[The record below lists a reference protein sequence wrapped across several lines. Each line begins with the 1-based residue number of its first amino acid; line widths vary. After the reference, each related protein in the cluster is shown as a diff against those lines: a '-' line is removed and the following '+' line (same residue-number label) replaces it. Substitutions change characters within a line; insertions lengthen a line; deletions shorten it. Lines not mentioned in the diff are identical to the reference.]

1 MVLLVWCTGAR
12 SPARSPAGRG
22 SFPSLVVVRA
32 HGAAPTCETVAVALA
47 GEVMT
52 LTTDAS
58 REAAASYV
66 ALRAPRLRR
75 ARDRR
80 NGCVRRSR
88 LRPLLAAHCRDRGT
102 FAAKF
107 KRLVPTAARRSQ
119 LAHHALVI
127 GSQRCLDVVADLE
140 QIVRVVLLKFP
151 SALMDS
157 LRGVFTQVVDNSW
170 AGFKQGHYSPRTST
184 GKHSHGITVGSA
196 CESLG
201 LWRALEQRCC
211 SLRPTMP
218 EPQPTTTPT
227 TQTTT
232 ASTAR

>member
-1 MVLLVWCTGAR
+1 MRLERQRRRTWRNGLLV
-12 SPARSPAGRG
+12 
-22 SFPSLVVVRA
+22 FEELVI
-32 HGAAPTCETVAVALA
+32 GTAATCA
-47 GEVMT
+47 
-52 LTTDAS
+52 
-58 REAAASYV
+58 EAAYGPCSRRTVVTAE
-66 ALRAPRLRR
+66 RLLQSSS
-75 ARDRR
+75 
-80 NGCVRRSR
+80 VLSR
-88 LRPLLAAHCRDRGT
+88 QRHTG
-102 FAAKF
+102 
-107 KRLVPTAARRSQ
+107 VS

-127 GSQRCLDVVADLE
+127 GFQRCLYVVADLE